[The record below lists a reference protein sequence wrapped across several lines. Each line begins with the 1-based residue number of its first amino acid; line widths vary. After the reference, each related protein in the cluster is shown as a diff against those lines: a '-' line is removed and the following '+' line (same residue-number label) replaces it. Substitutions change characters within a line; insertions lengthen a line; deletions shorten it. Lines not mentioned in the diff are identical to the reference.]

1 MTKPPV
7 SSRKS
12 KDILRALLDPSRSE
26 TVPWSSSDL
35 RAILEHQLATPLASE
50 LDRLAEFA
58 QYSREQASSIID
70 GCGCYSFGDLL
81 RDDSPSVSALS
92 MLKDYAKGSLVN
104 EGDLPRDVARV
115 LYVIAILRGRQAG
128 SGDIT
133 SLDETSIER
142 ETRRCL
148 TFGWLPN
155 DIRALL
161 RRGVLDR

>member
-12 KDILRALLDPSRSE
+12 HDILRALLDPSRSE

-35 RAILEHQLATPLASE
+35 GAMLEHQLATSLVAE
-50 LDRLAEFA
+50 LDRLAERA
-58 QYSREQASSIID
+58 EYSREDALSIIA
-70 GCGCYSFGDLL
+70 GCRCSSFGDLL
-81 RDDSPSVSALS
+81 RADAPSSRALK
-92 MLKDYAKGSLVN
+92 MVKDYAKGALGT

-115 LYVIAILRGRQAG
+115 LYVMAILRGRHVGIEA
-128 SGDIT
+128 IT
-133 SLDETSIER
+133 SLDEASIVR

-148 TFGWLPN
+148 TFGWLPH

-161 RRGVLDR
+161 RGGIIDR